1 MIGSPLSLAGI
12 KTPTN
17 EILGIEL
24 TIPVK
29 QTMKGNYQSVM
40 APVEEISKRAQ
51 LMNGSSG
58 GKKKTL
64 KKKDVS
70 RNEHLSRNQSNTN
83 KSHQTTLSLV
93 NV

>member
-40 APVEEISKRAQ
+40 APVEEISKRA
-51 LMNGSSG
+51 
-58 GKKKTL
+58 
-64 KKKDVS
+64 
-70 RNEHLSRNQSNTN
+70 
-83 KSHQTTLSLV
+83 
-93 NV
+93 